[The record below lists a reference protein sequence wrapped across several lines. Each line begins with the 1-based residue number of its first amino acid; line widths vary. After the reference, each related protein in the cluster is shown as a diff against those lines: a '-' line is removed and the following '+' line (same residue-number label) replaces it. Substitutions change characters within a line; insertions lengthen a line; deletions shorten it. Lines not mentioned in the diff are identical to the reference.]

1 VSIPQASRRRAK
13 LSITVSR
20 ETLGFLRS
28 RVASGQAASIGDA
41 IDAVIE
47 RLRQLE
53 NRHRLASAT
62 ERYFDQLEPNAQVKI
77 IPLPTLWRPQLSD
90 SVETIPAAAAYNSIA
105 LASSR
110 R

>member
-1 VSIPQASRRRAK
+1 MGIPQASRRRAK

-20 ETLGFLRS
+20 ETLEFLRS
-28 RVASGQAASIGDA
+28 RVASGQPASIGDA

-62 ERYFDQLEPNAQVKI
+62 ERYFDQLEPDASMLKCFFCGK
-77 IPLPTLWRPQLSD
+77 PTG
-90 SVETIPAAAAYNSIA
+90 EPAPKCWS
-105 LASSR
+105 LAISGG
-110 R
+110 